1 MVPHPCDKAG
11 RQAAPLS
18 AEMDGLLEALNG
30 VDSHLAAVLAQASA
44 QDAGAED
51 RSAKEHLNDAKTAS
65 QLAYAAGSLSFML
78 CRCLVSHDRAG
89 VDAVPPHHPTR
100 QALTRVQ
107 AAMGRVRAA
116 DSEAAPQ
123 PRVAQLNAA
132 AAARILAAK
141 GRQVRP
147 GADGGDDSSSDSDGD
162 SDSGRESQSASGKA
176 TSRRGKKGP
185 GARDPAGRRGDKG
198 VGRDE
203 DRLVARLHEGAIG
216 AAASGRRQA
225 RDAVASGSRATPK
238 PQTGHLDWRQRMR
251 EAGV

>member
-1 MVPHPCDKAG
+1 
-11 RQAAPLS
+11 
-18 AEMDGLLEALNG
+18 MDAFLDALDG
-30 VDSHLAAVLAQASA
+30 VDSHLTAVLAQASE
-44 QDAGAED
+44 QDTGAED
-51 RSAKEHLNDAKTAS
+51 RPAKEHLNDAKTAS
-65 QLAYAAGSLSFML
+65 QLAYAVGSLSFML

-107 AAMGRVRAA
+107 AAMARVRAA
-116 DSEAAPQ
+116 DSETAAQ
-123 PRVAQLNAA
+123 PRVTQLNAA

-147 GADGGDDSSSDSDGD
+147 GDDGGADSSSDSD
-162 SDSGRESQSASGKA
+162 SDSENNDADSRSAGAKA
-176 TSRRGKKGP
+176 SSRRGKPASAK
-185 GARDPAGRRGDKG
+185 RDKAGRRGGKG
-198 VGRDE
+198 AGRDE

-216 AAASGRRQA
+216 VAPSGRRSA